1 MSHYLLTGT
10 AGFIGSFVAQELLE
24 SGHTVTGI
32 DNLNDAYDIRLKQ
45 WRLERLEPHEGFMF
59 HKVDISDAE
68 HLGRVWGNNRY
79 DAVINLAARAGVRYS
94 VENPNV
100 YFQANLIGALNL
112 LNLCRDHSVGKFV
125 QASTSSLYGDHN
137 PTPFNE
143 DTDITKPL
151 SPYAVSKGAAEMLCH
166 SYHHLYGI
174 DITILRYFTVFGP
187 AGRPDMSIF
196 RFIQWIT
203 EDRPVI
209 IYGDGN
215 QERDFTYVEDIAR
228 GTILALQPLGYE
240 VLNLG
245 SDRPVKLLDVVRH
258 IEAIVGKS
266 ARIEWKETAPADVRA
281 TWANIEK
288 AGALLGWEPS
298 FSLEDGLMA
307 CVEWYTAERD
317 WAKDVGTTDS

>member
-1 MSHYLLTGT
+1 MSHYLLTGA
-10 AGFIGSFVAQELLE
+10 AGFIGSFVARELLE
-24 SGHTVTGI
+24 SGHKVTGI

-45 WRLERLEPHEGFMF
+45 WRLQRLKPHERFQF
-59 HKVDISDAE
+59 HKVDISNAE
-68 HLGRVWGNNRY
+68 HLGKVWVNNQY

-166 SYHHLYGI
+166 SYHHLYGV
-174 DITILRYFTVFGP
+174 DVTILRYFTVFGP

-245 SDRPVKLLDVVRH
+245 SDRPVKLLDVVGQ
-258 IEAIVGKS
+258 IEDIVGKS
-266 ARIEWKETAPADVRA
+266 ARIEWKETAPADVRT

-288 AGALLGWEPS
+288 AGTLLGWEPS
-298 FSLEDGLMA
+298 FSLEDGLKA
-307 CVEWYTAERD
+307 GVEWYTAERE
-317 WAKDVGTTDS
+317 WAKGVDTTDS

>member
-1 MSHYLLTGT
+1 MSHYLLTGA
-10 AGFIGSFVAQELLE
+10 AGFIGSFVARELLE
-24 SGHTVTGI
+24 SGHKVTGI

-45 WRLERLEPHEGFMF
+45 WRLQRLKPHERFQF
-59 HKVDISDAE
+59 HKVDISNAE
-68 HLGRVWGNNRY
+68 HLGKVWGNNQY

-166 SYHHLYGI
+166 SYHHLYGV
-174 DITILRYFTVFGP
+174 DVTILRYFTVFGP

-245 SDRPVKLLDVVRH
+245 SDRPVKLLDVVGQ
-258 IEAIVGKS
+258 IEDIVGKS
-266 ARIEWKETAPADVRA
+266 ARIEWKETAPADVRT

-288 AGALLGWEPS
+288 AGTLLGWEPS
-298 FSLEDGLMA
+298 FSLEDGLKA
-307 CVEWYTAERD
+307 GVEWYTAERE
-317 WAKDVGTTDS
+317 WAKGVDTTDS

>member
-24 SGHTVTGI
+24 SGHKVTGI

-45 WRLERLEPHEGFMF
+45 WRLQRLEPNKGFCF

-68 HLGRVWGNNRY
+68 HLGRVWGNNQY

-137 PTPFNE
+137 PTPFYE

-174 DITILRYFTVFGP
+174 DVTILRYFTVFGP

-203 EDRPVI
+203 EDRPVV

-245 SDRPVKLLDVVRH
+245 SDRPVKLMDVVRQ

-266 ARIEWKETAPADVRA
+266 ARIVWKETALADVRA

-298 FSLEDGLMA
+298 FSLEDGLKA
-307 CVEWYTAERD
+307 GVEWYTAERE
-317 WAKDVGTTDS
+317 WAKDVDTTDN

>member
-1 MSHYLLTGT
+1 MSHYLLTGA
-10 AGFIGSFVAQELLE
+10 AGFIGSFVARELLE
-24 SGHTVTGI
+24 SGHKVTGI

-45 WRLERLEPHEGFMF
+45 WRLQRLKPHERFQF
-59 HKVDISDAE
+59 HKVDISNAE
-68 HLGRVWGNNRY
+68 HLGKVWVNNQY

-166 SYHHLYGI
+166 SYHHLYGV
-174 DITILRYFTVFGP
+174 DVTILRYFTVFGP

-196 RFIQWIT
+196 RFIQRIT

-245 SDRPVKLLDVVRH
+245 SDRPVKLLDVVGQ
-258 IEAIVGKS
+258 IEDIVGKS
-266 ARIEWKETAPADVRA
+266 ARIEWKETAPADVRT

-288 AGALLGWEPS
+288 AGTLLGWEPS
-298 FSLEDGLMA
+298 FSLEDGLKA
-307 CVEWYTAERD
+307 GVEWYTAERE
-317 WAKDVGTTDS
+317 WAKGVDTTDS